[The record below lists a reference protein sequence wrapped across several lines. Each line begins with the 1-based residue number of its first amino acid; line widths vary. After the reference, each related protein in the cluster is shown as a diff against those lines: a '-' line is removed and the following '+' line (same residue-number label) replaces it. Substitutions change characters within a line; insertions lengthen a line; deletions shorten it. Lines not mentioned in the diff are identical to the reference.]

1 MAWVEMDGLNGV
13 GDFKTGG
20 SQGPVLAPG
29 HLLEIGIG
37 TESESELLVQQS
49 VGLSASAVLRVW
61 TEAGCK

>member
-37 TESESELLVQQS
+37 TESESELLV
-49 VGLSASAVLRVW
+49 
-61 TEAGCK
+61 